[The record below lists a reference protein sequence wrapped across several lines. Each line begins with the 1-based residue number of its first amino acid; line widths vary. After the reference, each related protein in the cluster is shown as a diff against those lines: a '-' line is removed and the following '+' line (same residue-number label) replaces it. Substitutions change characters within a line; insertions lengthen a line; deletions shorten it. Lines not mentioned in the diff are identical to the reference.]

1 MGHLFAEIACDGRGM
16 GQLIFAL
23 LWTAIALSLL
33 FFGGLETAAPWERA
47 LFMIF
52 PISGI
57 ALTWASWRQ
66 WRRRRSLRVETAGGV
81 SVYVWI
87 EMDGTEHRSTKDPR
101 EDWDSDGDGDGGD
114 GGGD

>member
-1 MGHLFAEIACDGRGM
+1 M

-23 LWTAIALSLL
+23 LWTAMALLLL
-33 FFGGLETAAPWERA
+33 FFGGIETLAPLERA
-47 LFMIF
+47 IFMIF
-52 PISGI
+52 PITGI

-66 WRRRRSLRVETAGGV
+66 LRRRRSLRVETVGGV

-87 EMDGTEHRSTKDPR
+87 EMDGTERRATKDPR
-101 EDWDSDGDGDGGD
+101 DDWDSDGDGGD